1 MILQV
6 ALSSCSSNLPFPTV
20 TSTHPQIL
28 TFWVKSPNK
37 RRHLK
42 VRKFDENAFGYQTW
56 NSQMDG
62 ESGNCI
68 IFLRSAHLHLDS
80 SRYPQ
85 KMVLFFWVSC
95 FEVLIFI
102 LIPKIPPQKSCFFLG
117 GGIKNGSQPCSSNSQ
132 TSIKA
137 DTVDGWSTYPTPSV
151 PPPPRNQGLRRAY

>member
-95 FEVLIFI
+95 FEVLFFI
-102 LIPKIPPQKSCFFLG
+102 LIPKIPPQKSCFFFWG
-117 GGIKNGSQPCSSNSQ
+117 GVSKMAHNPAALIPKPQLRLTLLMAGQ
-132 TSIKA
+132 
-137 DTVDGWSTYPTPSV
+137 PTPPLAYLH
-151 PPPPRNQGLRRAY
+151 PPEIRV

>member
-117 GGIKNGSQPCSSNSQ
+117 GGYQKWLTTLQ
-132 TSIKA
+132 
-137 DTVDGWSTYPTPSV
+137 
-151 PPPPRNQGLRRAY
+151 L